1 MYHYKLQVLILS
13 QDNRIYDAVSALEPM
28 AGFEHELLLR
38 QSADAAVKTADVIVC
53 ELSGAVLAELVKNS
67 KPDAAIVF
75 CAEPQTA
82 EQLDAAVY
90 QSLTDL
96 WIRPCTEVFVAFRLH
111 RLFEHIKIIKDC
123 HLAQSYLDTGINSIP
138 SLIWFKDIRGAHL
151 KVNDSFCR
159 AVGKTKAD
167 VEGRGHYYIWDMK
180 KEEYEQGEYICL
192 ESEEIVLQEKKTC
205 IFDEKV
211 KTKHGMRQ
219 FKTYKSPI
227 FDDNEQLI
235 GTVGIAHDVTDLE
248 NMGAELEVIL
258 RNLPFAVLL
267 TNEAGKIINANDIC
281 SQYFTEGKEAMIG
294 QEYQQWKQQNL
305 ADMSEINAK
314 GYADAK
320 VLVGRREKNLEIYE
334 KPIFDVF
341 GTAVGM
347 LCMCRDVTVERLL
360 EKKIIY
366 SANTDQLTDLY
377 NRRYFY
383 EYMTRNKIMSKHVN
397 LFYIDLDNFKKIN
410 DEYGHQAGDTVLVMV
425 AKLLKQTF
433 GAEFIAR
440 VGGDEF
446 LAVVLGSK
454 TDAELAILAERF
466 LSSLQ
471 QTIADNAK
479 FAVLSASIGIAV
491 SNALTDVDLLI
502 RQSDS
507 ALYEAKRNGKKQYK
521 IYHK

>member
-1 MYHYKLQVLILS
+1 
-13 QDNRIYDAVSALEPM
+13 
-28 AGFEHELLLR
+28 
-38 QSADAAVKTADVIVC
+38 
-53 ELSGAVLAELVKNS
+53 
-67 KPDAAIVF
+67 
-75 CAEPQTA
+75 
-82 EQLDAAVY
+82 
-90 QSLTDL
+90 
-96 WIRPCTEVFVAFRLH
+96 
-111 RLFEHIKIIKDC
+111 
-123 HLAQSYLDTGINSIP
+123 
-138 SLIWFKDIRGAHL
+138 
-151 KVNDSFCR
+151 
-159 AVGKTKAD
+159 
-167 VEGRGHYYIWDMK
+167 MK

-366 SANTDQLTDLY
+366 SANTDQLT
-377 NRRYFY
+377 
-383 EYMTRNKIMSKHVN
+383 
-397 LFYIDLDNFKKIN
+397 
-410 DEYGHQAGDTVLVMV
+410 
-425 AKLLKQTF
+425 
-433 GAEFIAR
+433 
-440 VGGDEF
+440 
-446 LAVVLGSK
+446 
-454 TDAELAILAERF
+454 ERF

-491 SNALTDVDLLI
+491 SNALRMSDLLI

-507 ALYEAKRNGKKQYK
+507 ALYRSQKKRQETV
-521 IYHK
+521 